1 MKSLFKRT
9 IAAASS
15 SVLVLSQLATLAA
28 NVNVSAADAAPLN
41 IDKKF
46 VLDVPI
52 DEKDPLKAGQVSD
65 WDSKAE
71 SLFLSAGDK
80 TTVRGTEK
88 AKKAIRTQVNKAASK
103 YSQISAAEIE
113 DVLAKIADTASIA
126 TTADGTFQVKLDCA
140 DCGQIIGKIVEDELA
155 KNGHPSIDADG
166 EPREIDWTGFKAFGS
181 VTLDGTVNFDE
192 KTVDY
197 QFTMTDENGTKY
209 TDDKGI
215 EEYASK
221 KALEAYKYVNGQR
234 LSGTNADKTKEL
246 SDINAKIKE
255 AIGVVRDVADAV
267 NGVSVSGTDADKV
280 YTDYVAAVE
289 AAVSAKIPAQYAE
302 KASKA
307 AAKINEKKPET
318 IKAALE
324 NEQFNNWF
332 DVAVEYANAALEG
345 YATINLTTADAV
357 AILDEGY
364 DFDIK
369 IPNGYSGNATFK
381 IADDQAAELL
391 AAVQAA
397 KPDAKAYGKELL
409 GAGYVVELEDGSVP
423 TFAEDCEYAYK
434 EIVSEKKITAGADTK
449 YGVSGTLSY
458 DVERIIKKIVLT
470 ETKKAVTTT
479 EPTTSETTPTTS
491 DSTPTSSESTPTTSK
506 TTPTT
511 SDSTPTTSDSTPTT
525 SDSTPTTSNTTPTTS
540 DTTPTTSDSNP
551 NTETTPASSVSFEIK
566 GVEDIGL
573 IYWSEETGTFDLSSL
588 SVTLHFFEKGVET
601 GTPVDVTKAF
611 QPEATSVKDLTL
623 SDGLGFA
630 PVPVAFI
637 LKDAATV
644 QNEVTKAGFDQALID
659 QEKLVEGKQ
668 AGTFTVYLVLRGDTD
683 LNGEVSVEDAQY
695 ALKYYVATSVA
706 HKSAKTVLEDPDGVY
721 LKNRGAQKENYFPYS
736 HYAMDVA
743 DGNGIITVEDAQH
756 ILNYYTSNSV
766 AHNPADW
773 DSAKVVGKAVTVKEE
788 LHAEPLEFDTYA
800 ADYKGFHKNVQ

>member
-181 VTLDGTVNFDE
+181 VTLDGTVNFDK

-234 LSGTNADKTKEL
+234 RSGTNADKTKEL

-289 AAVSAKIPAQYAE
+289 AAATAKIPAQYAE

-470 ETKKAVTTT
+470 ETKKAVSTT
-479 EPTTSETTPTTS
+479 E
-491 DSTPTSSESTPTTSK
+491 
-506 TTPTT
+506 
-511 SDSTPTTSDSTPTT
+511 PTTSDSTPTT

-637 LKDAATV
+637 LKDAEAV
-644 QNEVTKAGFDQALID
+644 QKAVIGANFDQALID

-706 HKSAKTVLEDPDGVY
+706 HKNAKTVLEDPDGVY

-788 LHAEPLEFDTYA
+788 LHAEPLEFDTWA

>member
-71 SLFLSAGDK
+71 SLFLSVGDK
-80 TTVRGTEK
+80 TATQSTAKIK
-88 AKKAIRTQVNKAASK
+88 AYARKYGNKASSK
-103 YSQISAAEIE
+103 YGKLSAAEIDE
-113 DVLAKIADTASIA
+113 LLAAVADESQVAL
-126 TTADGTFQVKLDCA
+126 TADGTFKVTVDVAEVGPTL
-140 DCGQIIGKIVEDELA
+140 GKIVQDEL
-155 KNGHPSIDADG
+155 
-166 EPREIDWTGFKAFGS
+166 EEQGFKAENGLGQHVDIDWSGFKVSGS
-181 VTLDGTVNFDE
+181 VTVSGKVNFDE

-197 QFTMTDENGTKY
+197 QVTLTDENGKSY

-221 KALEAYKYVNGQR
+221 KANEAYELVKAQR
-234 LSGTNADKTKEL
+234 KSNSSKEVTENL
-246 SDINAKIKE
+246 ENIKNSVDSKIALARKL
-255 AIGVVRDVADAV
+255 ADAIAKV
-267 NGVSVSGTDADKV
+267 TVTGTDVDKV

-289 AAVSAKIPAQYAE
+289 AAAKETVPGSKTDKAVDKVEE
-302 KASKA
+302 KR
-307 AAKINEKKPET
+307 PET
-318 IKAALE
+318 LTAALSDE
-324 NEQFNNWF
+324 RVTDKYEI
-332 DVAVEYANAALEG
+332 AVEYANKALEG
-345 YATINLTTADAV
+345 YATINFAVADAS
-357 AILDEGY
+357 AILNDGY

-637 LKDAATV
+637 LKDAEAV
-644 QNEVTKAGFDQALID
+644 QKAVIGANFDQALID

-706 HKSAKTVLEDPDGVY
+706 HKNAKTVLEDPDGVY

-788 LHAEPLEFDTYA
+788 LHAEPLEFDTWA

>member
-181 VTLDGTVNFDE
+181 VTLDGTVNFDK

-234 LSGTNADKTKEL
+234 RSGTNADKTKEL

-289 AAVSAKIPAQYAE
+289 AAATAKIPAQYAE

-470 ETKKAVTTT
+470 ETKKAVSTT

-506 TTPTT
+506 
-511 SDSTPTTSDSTPTT
+511 
-525 SDSTPTTSNTTPTTS
+525 
-540 DTTPTTSDSNP
+540 TTPTTSDSNP

-637 LKDAATV
+637 LKDAEAV
-644 QNEVTKAGFDQALID
+644 QKAVIGANFDQALID

-706 HKSAKTVLEDPDGVY
+706 HKNAKTVLEDPDGVY

-788 LHAEPLEFDTYA
+788 LHAEPLEFDTWA